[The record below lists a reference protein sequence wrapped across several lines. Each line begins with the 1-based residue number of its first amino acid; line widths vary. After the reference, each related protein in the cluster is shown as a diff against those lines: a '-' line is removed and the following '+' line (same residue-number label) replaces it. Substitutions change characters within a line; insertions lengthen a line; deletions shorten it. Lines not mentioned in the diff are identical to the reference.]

1 MEFVLASVVFLLV
14 AGLYGG
20 FVAVINNLLRK
31 NGMESPFTT
40 TILILSKVVVYYY
53 LWRWFCRKLDNIAQ
67 NDK

>member
-1 MEFVLASVVFLLV
+1 MEFVLVSVVFLLV

-53 LWRWFCRKLDNIAQ
+53 LWRWFCRKLDDIAQ